1 MHRLITLFIALLMW
15 MVFIGT
21 GSAAAQ
27 SDTVTMSAS
36 VDGRDV
42 ASASINNPLP
52 LEPGKSVDVSIELT
66 NGTTEPVDIRRI
78 VLRGKVL
85 GLTFFTYA
93 SSLDFTV
100 APASSGVLTY
110 RLDLTDLG
118 GQATGLIKGEFSAID
133 STGNAV
139 ASVGTINDVRGSLM
153 SVYGLFGIA
162 LVALTALGLLDAAL
176 AIARRR
182 LSTNRWKRGLRLLAP
197 GVGIGLILAF
207 TASVARL
214 WVPNTGQW
222 LLIAG
227 VTAAGFFALGYL
239 SPTPEA
245 ADNDSVPD
253 DEFDGEFDDEFDGEF
268 DDGTDNVD
276 AEPVSLDR
284 APS

>member
-1 MHRLITLFIALLMW
+1 MRKFFLIAALPIW
-15 MVFIGT
+15 MVLLAS

-36 VDGRDV
+36 VDGRDI
-42 ASASINNPLP
+42 ASASINDPLP
-52 LEPGKSVDVSIELT
+52 LEPGRAANVSVELT
-66 NGTTEPVDIRRI
+66 NGTSEPVVIRRI

-100 APASSGVLTY
+100 APASTGVLTY

-118 GQATGLIKGEFSAID
+118 AQATGLIKGELSAID
-133 STGNAV
+133 STGVPV
-139 ASVGTINDVRGSLM
+139 ASVRTITDVRGSLI

-162 LVALTALGLLDAAL
+162 LVVLTALGLVDAAL

-214 WVPNTGQW
+214 WVPDTGQW
-222 LLIAG
+222 LLIAAL
-227 VTAAGFFALGYL
+227 TAAGFFALGYL
-239 SPTPEA
+239 SPTPE
-245 ADNDSVPD
+245 DDSLSD
-253 DEFDGEFDDEFDGEF
+253 DDFEEFDGD
-268 DDGTDNVD
+268 TVTVD
-276 AEPVSLDR
+276 AETVSLDR

>member
-1 MHRLITLFIALLMW
+1 MYRLITLFIALLMW
-15 MVFIGT
+15 MVFIAT

-66 NGTTEPVDIRRI
+66 NGTSEPVDIRRI

-118 GQATGLIKGEFSAID
+118 AQATGLIEGEFSAVD
-133 STGNAV
+133 STGDPV
-139 ASVGTINDVRGSLM
+139 ASVGTITDVRGSLI

-162 LVALTALGLLDAAL
+162 LVVLTALGLFDAAL
-176 AIARRR
+176 AIFRRR

-222 LLIAG
+222 LLIAAL
-227 VTAAGFFALGYL
+227 TAAGFFALGYL

-245 ADNDSVPD
+245 ADDDTLPD
-253 DEFDGEFDDEFDGEF
+253 DEFDDEFD
-268 DDGTDNVD
+268 DDGTDTVD
-276 AEPVSLDR
+276 AESVSLDR